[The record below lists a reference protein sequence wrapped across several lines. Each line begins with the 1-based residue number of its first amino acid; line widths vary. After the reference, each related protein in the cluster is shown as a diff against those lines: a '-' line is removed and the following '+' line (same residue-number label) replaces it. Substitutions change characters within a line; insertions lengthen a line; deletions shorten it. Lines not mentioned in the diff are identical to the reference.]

1 MIGNSMLTDLM
12 DQKDNQAV
20 EYEIE
25 KMPKSTTRNL
35 PGNMIKMNVELPSRA
50 LTTKNQYLKVNFN

>member
-25 KMPKSTTRNL
+25 DMPKSTKRNL
-35 PGNMIKMNVELPSRA
+35 PGNMIKMNIELPPRA
-50 LTTKNQYLKVNFN
+50 LTTKNQYLKVNYN